1 MLKASSPVVVLF
13 TSWLWG
19 IADPTVGNIV
29 NILFIVLGVGL
40 AGFGE
45 IDFSWVGVVFQ
56 LAGLVFEAIRVV
68 MIQVMLSGEGMNMD
82 PLVGLYYYAPVC
94 AAINFVVAVAIEM
107 PHFSWD
113 NVVQAGPFML
123 LLNATVAFLLSFTS
137 MVLVSDLNPQ
147 ALLRQR
153 MTTHILTENAD
164 WQDFGPGH
172 HPDRH
177 LQEHPPYRL
186 LRHHLENRNL
196 PDPSRWLQHQSR
208 RPHLLRLWTRE
219 APLRIA
225 RLHRVGGQPLHLVGE
240 EPHLIQGARRSL
252 HLRPRHPQRLHT
264 CWIPEEY
271 WNRYKAIFLVKCYEM
286 NKNSRER
293 EWNIW
298 STGFCTKVFKIDGAW
313 RGI

>member
-1 MLKASSPVVVLF
+1 MFFAAVVTQILAHTTSLLDSRHALPINTRFYVRTILPVGLVSSGSLVCANFVYLYLSVAFIQMLKASSPVVVLF

-56 LAGLVFEAIRVV
+56 LSGLVFEAIRVV

-123 LLNATVAFLLSFTS
+123 LLNAAVAFLLSFTS
-137 MVLVSDLNPQ
+137 MVLVSHSNPG
-147 ALLRQR
+147 
-153 MTTHILTENAD
+153 AD
-164 WQDFGPGH
+164 KD
-172 HPDRH
+172 
-177 LQEHPPYRL
+177 ETY
-186 LRHHLENRNL
+186 
-196 PDPSRWLQHQSR
+196 
-208 RPHLLRLWTRE
+208 
-219 APLRIA
+219 
-225 RLHRVGGQPLHLVGE
+225 
-240 EPHLIQGARRSL
+240 
-252 HLRPRHPQRLHT
+252 
-264 CWIPEEY
+264 
-271 WNRYKAIFLVKCYEM
+271 
-286 NKNSRER
+286 
-293 EWNIW
+293 
-298 STGFCTKVFKIDGAW
+298 
-313 RGI
+313 